1 MIRFENVSKKF
12 VSKDNETIAVNN
24 VNLTIHKGEV
34 FGIIGFSGAGKSTLV
49 RHINLLEH
57 PTSGKIYFDDVNLTQ
72 ASERELRKYRQR
84 IGMIFQQFN
93 LLSQRT
99 VIDNIMYP
107 LEIAKADKKERGKR
121 ADELLALVGLE
132 DKRKAYPSQL
142 SGGQKQRVAI
152 ARALATNPDVL
163 LCDEATSAL
172 DPITT
177 RSILAL
183 LKEINEKL
191 GVTIVVITHEMK
203 VVEQICDRVA
213 VMNAGVI
220 EEIGT
225 VKDVF
230 LNPKSET
237 TKKLILPED
246 NGLKTDDSRRILRI
260 AFDGQSA
267 FLPVISSLTIECN
280 AMINIL
286 GANTENIGGKAYGQM
301 LIELPKDAD
310 KERQIKK
317 YLDSQGI
324 YYEEGG
330 KSHEQGYDR
339 TA

>member
-1 MIRFENVSKKF
+1 MIRFENVSKRF
-12 VSKDNETIAVNN
+12 PSKDGETIAVNN
-24 VNLTIHKGEV
+24 VNLEIEKGEI

-49 RHINLLEH
+49 RHVNLLEY
-57 PTSGKIYFDDVNLTQ
+57 PTCGNVYFEDFNLTK
-72 ASERELRKYRQR
+72 ASERELRKYRQK

-93 LLSQRT
+93 LLAQRN
-99 VIDNIMYP
+99 VVENIVYP
-107 LEIAKADKKERGKR
+107 LEIAGAGKKERLER
-121 ADELLALVGLE
+121 AEELLRLVGLE
-132 DKRKAYPSQL
+132 DKKRAYPAQL

-152 ARALATNPDVL
+152 ARALSTKPGVL

-177 RSILAL
+177 RAILGL

-213 VMNAGVI
+213 VMSSGVI
-220 EEIGT
+220 EEVGT

-237 TKKLILPED
+237 ARKLILPED
-246 NGLKTDDSRRILRI
+246 NGLKADEKRRILRI

-267 FLPVISSLTIECN
+267 FLPVISSLTVECDT
-280 AMINIL
+280 MINIL

-301 LIELPKDAD
+301 LIELPEDSH
-310 KERQIKK
+310 KENKIKK
-317 YLDSQGI
+317 YLDSHGI
-324 YYEEGG
+324 HYEEGG
-330 KSHEQGYDR
+330 KKNEQGYDR